1 VAFAATAIVYR
12 CCDREERDATPHT
25 ERADGAPWFL
35 HPSIGHVQHEHEPS
49 GSKIGFLTVQLSKT
63 ILLAVIASSA
73 VAAGANAAN
82 MNLTFTGIGPSKDL
96 KINYNT
102 NRQYNQN
109 ANGSW
114 TTFKAG
120 RMKWTKVGGGTVNS
134 YCTQLAESIS
144 VGQTVNYT
152 VAAIENVPDP
162 NPGAM
167 GAIRAQ
173 LVRDLYAR
181 HYGAVKNSA
190 DSKLNAAFQLTI
202 WEITHENL
210 TAANAQAALAQ
221 LNVGTGALAVNLNN
235 STTAQVA
242 AIAMQM
248 IASLGQNGFGSF
260 GNVLGLTDPNV
271 QDQLIVVPL
280 PMTLGLAAAGLA
292 GVIGLRRRFR

>member
-1 VAFAATAIVYR
+1 MAPRGFFTHRLATSSMNTSPR
-12 CCDREERDATPHT
+12 
-25 ERADGAPWFL
+25 
-35 HPSIGHVQHEHEPS
+35 

-82 MNLTFTGIGPSKDL
+82 MNLTFTGVGPSKDL
-96 KINYNT
+96 KINYNAG
-102 NRQYNQN
+102 RSFNQN
-109 ANGSW
+109 ASGGY
-114 TTFKAG
+114 TTYKAG
-120 RMKWTKVGGGTVNS
+120 RMKWTNAGGGAVNT

-144 VGQTVNYT
+144 VGQTVNYAVT
-152 VAAIENVPDP
+152 AIENVPDP

-173 LVRDLYAR
+173 LVRDLYAKKWNQ
-181 HYGAVKNSA
+181 VKNST
-190 DSKLNAAFQLTI
+190 DSKLNAAFQLVI

-210 TAANAQAALAQ
+210 TGVDAAAALAQ
-221 LNVGTGALAVNLNN
+221 LNVGTGALAVNMNN

-242 AIAMQM
+242 SLAMQM
-248 IASLGQNGFGSF
+248 IASLGVNGFASF
-260 GNVLGLTDPNV
+260 GNLLGLTDPSA

-292 GVIGLRRRFR
+292 GVIGLRRRMK